1 MVCFRSAAG
10 AAERCR
16 LGPGS
21 WPAGQPDTRSSPRVF
36 PLRFSLRRGA
46 TARVKVA
53 EKSHP
58 AFSAASVVA
67 AHVGKKSMYLVLNE
81 I

>member
-1 MVCFRSAAG
+1 MAGRAARRTQQSA
-10 AAERCR
+10 R
-16 LGPGS
+16 L
-21 WPAGQPDTRSSPRVF
+21 PAS
-36 PLRFSLRRGA
+36 LLRRGA

-58 AFSAASVVA
+58 ASSAASLVA
-67 AHVGKKSMYLVLNE
+67 AHVGKKSVYLVLNE